1 MEKQNLISVQLIC
14 NQYNV
19 PISFINTLQ
28 EFQLVELID
37 EENNFYIHTNHI
49 KKVEKMIRLHYD
61 LDINIEGVDVIYNL
75 LKKVESLKQE
85 INVLNNRLRR
95 YEDL

>member
-1 MEKQNLISVQLIC
+1 METQNLISVQLIC

-37 EENNFYIHTNHI
+37 EDNNLYIHTKHMN
-49 KKVEKMIRLHYD
+49 KVEKMIRLHYD

-85 INVLNNRLRR
+85 INVLNNRLRL